1 MSTECTDE
9 DWERSEEALK
19 KLQIEPQLAEQ
30 ALFFSNS
37 ENAAVEDGPEGPINP
52 ALIDAL
58 QNPRER
64 MNVLKYED
72 RILRFVKSRLSCFS
86 CPLSLTIHSNCS
98 DSFLDVPPISNSYQR
113 LLIYRVA
120 ERFALEHNPSEI
132 SNDAGDRGIIFFK
145 TQRTTVPSI
154 LLINY
159 KGEEIKMESSI
170 SAAPIPSKGPKI
182 MQRRPNSSSSNQ
194 KSNTSNEKNQVLLS
208 PLSPQEVTCFL
219 LGFC

>member
-1 MSTECTDE
+1 MATECTDE

-19 KLQIEPQLAEQ
+19 TLQIEPHLADQ
-30 ALFFSNS
+30 ALFFSNP
-37 ENAAVEDGPEGPINP
+37 EDVTGDGPEGLINP

-72 RILRFVKSRLSCFS
+72 RILRFVKSRSVS
-86 CPLSLTIHSNCS
+86 VGREISNSLPSPISS

-120 ERFALEHNPSEI
+120 ERFALEHNPSET
-132 SNDAGDRGIIFFK
+132 SNEAGDRGIIFFK

-170 SAAPIPSKGPKI
+170 SASAPPNPSKGPKI
-182 MQRRPNSSSSNQ
+182 VVMQRRPNSSNVNP
-194 KSNTSNEKNQVLLS
+194 KSNSSNEKNQVLSPILS
-208 PLSPQEVTCFL
+208 STLTHL
-219 LGFC
+219 I